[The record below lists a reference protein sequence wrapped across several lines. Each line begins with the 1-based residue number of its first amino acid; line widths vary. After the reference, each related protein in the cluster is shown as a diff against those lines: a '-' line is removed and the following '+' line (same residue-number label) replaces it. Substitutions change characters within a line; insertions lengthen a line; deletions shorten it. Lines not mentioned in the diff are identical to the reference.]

1 MASAKLME
9 QLAPRI
15 QSIRIV
21 WTAMTVTLGLFGGI
35 AYVVCRD
42 RAPATDLPPIL
53 PVFFPVV
60 GLSTALSAF
69 GIRRTMLSEQQL
81 RPTIE
86 AATPHDGLDRFEAG
100 VVAVMPKFLS
110 ATIVALALHEAIA
123 ILGLVRAVIEA
134 RWEQSIPF
142 LLAALV
148 LNILAFPR
156 LGPLLDR
163 LWRFKP
169 GNESR

>member
-15 QSIRIV
+15 QSMQLV
-21 WTAMTVTLGLFGGI
+21 WTAMTVTLGLFGGV

-42 RAPATDLPPIL
+42 RAPATDLPPVL
-53 PVFFPVV
+53 PIIFPVV
-60 GLSTALSAF
+60 GLSTAMSAF
-69 GIRRTMLSEQQL
+69 GIRRTMLSDQQL

-86 AATPHDGLDRFEAG
+86 AAAARDGLDRFEAG
-100 VVAVMPKFLS
+100 IVAVMPKFLS
-110 ATIVALALHEAIA
+110 ATIVSLALHEAIA
-123 ILGLVRAVIEA
+123 VLGLVRAIVEA
-134 RWEQSIPF
+134 RWERSLPF
-142 LLAALV
+142 LLVALV

-163 LWRFKP
+163 LWRLKP